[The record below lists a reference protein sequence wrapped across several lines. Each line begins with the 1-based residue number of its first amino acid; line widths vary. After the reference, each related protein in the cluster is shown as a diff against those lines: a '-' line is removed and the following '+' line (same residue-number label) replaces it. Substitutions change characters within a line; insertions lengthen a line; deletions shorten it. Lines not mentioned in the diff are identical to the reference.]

1 MGLASST
8 PTLSARVPD
17 GWWMSHKRYRYY
29 MFFAMASGVLSLAS
43 IVLLLAV
50 RALAQGSQAWTGFQA
65 MLGSPAGLLLSAG
78 ILVPTCFFSLRW
90 LRLGVKI
97 PQVKLGPMPA
107 LGPGL
112 LYVVHFGGLV
122 ALSLLVLLLLSGVVV

>member
-1 MGLASST
+1 MAAASST
-8 PTLSARVPD
+8 PTLPARLPD
-17 GWWMSHKRYRYY
+17 GWWMSHKGYRYY
-29 MFFAMASGVLSLAS
+29 MFFAMAGGVLSLGS

-50 RALAQGSQAWTGFQA
+50 HALAAGSQAWEGLQA
-65 MLGSPAGLLLSAG
+65 MLGSPAGLMLSAL

-90 LRLGVKI
+90 LRVGVKI

-107 LGPGL
+107 PGPGL
-112 LYVVHFGGLV
+112 LYVVSFGGLV